1 MLLVYLV
8 LGFTGIAGAAIA
20 GDEVAKLKPDQGKA
34 IKKITLLRFELTPSK
49 QLLGVHPRPPTPNSC
64 R

>member
-20 GDEVAKLKPDQGKA
+20 GDEVAKLKSDQGKT
-34 IKKITLLRFELTPSK
+34 IQK
-49 QLLGVHPRPPTPNSC
+49 
-64 R
+64 